1 MSVLKTSQLAITV
14 PNDGMDVDDSGDAG
28 VDVTKEGQQVQ
39 EFGLELD
46 YADIDEAEKEVS
58 RSDLYALRGS

>member
-1 MSVLKTSQLAITV
+1 
-14 PNDGMDVDDSGDAG
+14 MDVDDSGDAG